1 MNSIENYNEQKNFLV
16 REDTNELPV
25 EGNYFL
31 SADLEPSDSV
41 FADTIMFLSRTFT
54 RIVQTD
60 LFLRGYATNPST
72 KFKAPAE
79 QNNPEI

>member
-25 EGNYFL
+25 KGNYFL

-41 FADTIMFLSRTFT
+41 FADTTIMFLSRTEPNLHSNCSNRFILS
-54 RIVQTD
+54 RLCDKPKHQI
-60 LFLRGYATNPST
+60 
-72 KFKAPAE
+72 
-79 QNNPEI
+79 